1 MIQLYYHP
9 SPNPLKIA
17 LFLEETGMPYELVPI
32 DTRKGEQHSPAFRA
46 INPNAKTPAL
56 VDGDVKVFDS
66 TAILLYLA
74 QKSGQF
80 LPPDTTAA
88 RAQMLSWLMFV
99 ATGIGPYCGQAVH
112 FKFFAPDPKE
122 YAVNRYTF
130 EAERHWKLVDDQ
142 LAGKSWMVGDSYTLV
157 DMAVWGWARMIPR
170 FLGDTGFAALPN
182 VKRHLDAINAR
193 PAAQRAEAL
202 KDRFSFKADMD
213 DAARK
218 ALFPQNA
225 RLAAG

>member
-17 LFLEETGMPYELVPI
+17 LYLEETGMPYELVPI
-32 DTRKGEQHSPAFRA
+32 DTRKGEQHSAAFRA

-80 LPPDTTAA
+80 LPPDTPGA

-112 FKFFAPDPKE
+112 FKYFAPDPKE

-170 FLGDTGFAALPN
+170 FLGAGGLASLPN

-202 KDRFSFKADMD
+202 KDRFTFKQEVD
-213 DAARK
+213 DETRK
-218 ALFPQNA
+218 ALFPQNERLVA
-225 RLAAG
+225 R